1 MPPAWDGHSCIRST
15 RRTTISPSFAR
26 CRTGSCAISSP
37 ALKASLRWLR
47 LAGLFTSLNSKNHD
61 LAELRSM
68 QDWFLRYQL
77 ASVEGVAEVASVGGF
92 VKQYQITV
100 DPHRLHA
107 YNLSISDVAMAV
119 QRSNGEV
126 GGRSVE
132 MAEKEFILRVHGYLT
147 SLDDLRKV
155 SVGRGP
161 GGTPILLGTVADV
174 QFGPD
179 MRRGIAELN
188 GEGETVGGVVVVRYG
203 VDTRSVIQAVKS
215 RLDEAMKS
223 LLR

>member
-37 ALKASLRWLR
+37 ALKASLRWV
-47 LAGLFTSLNSKNHD
+47 
-61 LAELRSM
+61 RSAV
-68 QDWFLRYQL
+68 L
-77 ASVEGVAEVASVGGF
+77 

-132 MAEKEFILRVHGYLT
+132 MAEKEFILRVHGY
-147 SLDDLRKV
+147 
-155 SVGRGP
+155 
-161 GGTPILLGTVADV
+161 
-174 QFGPD
+174 
-179 MRRGIAELN
+179 
-188 GEGETVGGVVVVRYG
+188 
-203 VDTRSVIQAVKS
+203 
-215 RLDEAMKS
+215 
-223 LLR
+223 

>member
-1 MPPAWDGHSCIRST
+1 VRGYSFYGYSFVYVIFEDGTDPYWARSRVLEYLNGLQGSLPNNVTPVSAPMPPG
-15 RRTTISPSFAR
+15 
-26 CRTGSCAISSP
+26 
-37 ALKASLRWLR
+37 R
-47 LAGLFTSLNSKNHD
+47 LGVHVCLNSKNHD

-77 ASVEGVAEVASVGGF
+77 SSIEGVAEVASVGGF

-132 MAEKEFILRVHGYLT
+132 MAEKSSCCGC
-147 SLDDLRKV
+147 
-155 SVGRGP
+155 
-161 GGTPILLGTVADV
+161 
-174 QFGPD
+174 
-179 MRRGIAELN
+179 
-188 GEGETVGGVVVVRYG
+188 
-203 VDTRSVIQAVKS
+203 AVT
-215 RLDEAMKS
+215 
-223 LLR
+223 